1 MNFPMID
8 TYEAQVIC
16 LFEEYPKEI
25 IQLIKKHKTVLKKNN
40 FNTKF
45 FLKIENRKS
54 HIFNWHIEDL
64 AVSQISKWYRSIR
77 TKDCIRKLVDLK
89 KINPFSNIHIRDY
102 YLENEKVFDF
112 LGLEEDI
119 NILLHLFYGDEEC
132 ENSQGDFNNPNF
144 DQSTFYDTSFDDS
157 IETEYLEDEEEIR
170 RKLVRKN
177 VVYYP
182 LTSCSDKEY
191 SEDFYD
197 YSDEESNEVIEEVVQ
212 EESSEEQ
219 GCEVSE
225 EELTNEKF
233 EEMEVKVEVPKPLSY
248 YDWLKSFF
256 V

>member
-40 FNTKF
+40 FTTKF

-54 HIFNWHIEDL
+54 HVFNWHIEDL
-64 AVSQISKWYRSIR
+64 AVSQISRWYRSIR
-77 TKDCIRKLVDLK
+77 TKNCIRKLVDLK
-89 KINPFSNIHIRDY
+89 KINPFSNINITDY

-119 NILLHLFYGDEEC
+119 NILLHLFYGDEDC
-132 ENSQGDFNNPNF
+132 ENCQGDFN
-144 DQSTFYDTSFDDS
+144 DTSFDDDS
-157 IETEYLEDEEEIR
+157 IETEYLEDEEEI
-170 RKLVRKN
+170 KKELVKKN

-182 LTSCSDKEY
+182 LTSGPDEEY

-197 YSDEESNEVIEEVVQ
+197 YSEDYVEEELSEEEVEVEQ

-219 GCEVSE
+219 GGEVSE
-225 EELTNEKF
+225 EEVTNEKF
-233 EEMEVKVEVPKPLSY
+233 EEMEVKEEVPEPVSY
-248 YDWLKSFF
+248 LDWLKSFF

>member
-40 FNTKF
+40 FTTKF

-54 HIFNWHIEDL
+54 HVFNWHIEDL
-64 AVSQISKWYRSIR
+64 AVSQISRWYRSIR
-77 TKDCIRKLVDLK
+77 TKNCIRKLVDLK
-89 KINPFSNIHIRDY
+89 KINPFSNINITDY

-119 NILLHLFYGDEEC
+119 NILLHLFYGDEDC
-132 ENSQGDFNNPNF
+132 ENSQGDFN
-144 DQSTFYDTSFDDS
+144 DTSFDNDS
-157 IETEYLEDEEEIR
+157 IETEYLEDEEEI
-170 RKLVRKN
+170 KKELVKKN

-182 LTSCSDKEY
+182 LPSDSYEEY

-197 YSDEESNEVIEEVVQ
+197 YSEEESNNEVEQ

-219 GCEVSE
+219 GGEVSE
-225 EELTNEKF
+225 EEVTNEKI
-233 EEMEVKVEVPKPLSY
+233 EEMEVKEEVPEPVSY

>member
-40 FNTKF
+40 FTTKF

-54 HIFNWHIEDL
+54 HVFNWHIEDL
-64 AVSQISKWYRSIR
+64 AVSQISRWYRSIR
-77 TKDCIRKLVDLK
+77 TKNCIRKLVDLK

-119 NILLHLFYGDEEC
+119 NILLHLFYGDEDC
-132 ENSQGDFNNPNF
+132 ENSQGDFN
-144 DQSTFYDTSFDDS
+144 DVSFDDS
-157 IETEYLEDEEEIR
+157 IETEYLEDEKEIR
-170 RKLVRKN
+170 QKLVRKN

-182 LTSCSDKEY
+182 LTSGSDEEY

-197 YSDEESNEVIEEVVQ
+197 YSEEESNDKVEQESNNGVEQ

-219 GCEVSE
+219 GGDVVEKEV
-225 EELTNEKF
+225 TNEKF
-233 EEMEVKVEVPKPLSY
+233 EEMELKVEAPKPLSY
-248 YDWLKSFF
+248 YDWFKSFF

>member
-40 FNTKF
+40 FTTKF

-54 HIFNWHIEDL
+54 HVFNWHIEDL
-64 AVSQISKWYRSIR
+64 AVSQISRWYRSIR
-77 TKDCIRKLVDLK
+77 TKNCIRKLVDLK

-119 NILLHLFYGDEEC
+119 NILLNLFYGDEDC
-132 ENSQGDFNNPNF
+132 ENSQGDFNRGSF
-144 DQSTFYDTSFDDS
+144 SETSFDDS
-157 IETEYLEDEEEIR
+157 IETEYLEDEKEIR
-170 RKLVRKN
+170 QELVRKN

-182 LTSCSDKEY
+182 LTSGPDEEY

-197 YSDEESNEVIEEVVQ
+197 YSEEECNEVIEEVEQ
-212 EESSEEQ
+212 EESSEESSEEQ
-219 GCEVSE
+219 GAEVIE
-225 EELTNEKF
+225 EKVTNEIF
-233 EEMEVKVEVPKPLSY
+233 EEMEVKVEAPKPLSY

>member
-1 MNFPMID
+1 MID

-40 FNTKF
+40 FTTKF
-45 FLKIENRKS
+45 FLKIQNRRS
-54 HIFNWHIEDL
+54 HVFNWHIEDL
-64 AVSQISKWYRSIR
+64 AISQISKWYRNIR
-77 TKDCIRKLVDLK
+77 TKCCIRKLVELK
-89 KINPFSNIHIRDY
+89 KINPFSNIDIRDY

-119 NILLHLFYGDEEC
+119 NILLHLFYSDEDC
-132 ENSQGDFNNPNF
+132 ENGQGDFNRGSF
-144 DQSTFYDTSFDDS
+144 SETSFDDS
-157 IETEYLEDEEEIR
+157 IETEYLEDEKEIR
-170 RKLVRKN
+170 QELVRKN
-177 VVYYP
+177 VIYYP
-182 LTSCSDKEY
+182 LTSGSDEEY

-197 YSDEESNEVIEEVVQ
+197 YSEDDINEEESDEYIEEKEQ
-212 EESSEEQ
+212 EVSSEEQ

-225 EELTNEKF
+225 EEVTNETF

>member
-64 AVSQISKWYRSIR
+64 AVSQISRWYRSIR

-89 KINPFSNIHIRDY
+89 KINPFSNIDIKEY

-132 ENSQGDFNNPNF
+132 EISQGDFN
-144 DQSTFYDTSFDDS
+144 DASFDDS
-157 IETEYLEDEEEIR
+157 IETEYLEDEKEIR
-170 RKLVRKN
+170 QKLVRKN

-182 LTSCSDKEY
+182 LTSGSDEEY

-197 YSDEESNEVIEEVVQ
+197 YSEEESNEVIEEVVQ

-219 GCEVSE
+219 GGEVSQKE
-225 EELTNEKF
+225 VTNEKI
-233 EEMEVKVEVPKPLSY
+233 EDMELKVEAPKPLSY
-248 YDWLKSFF
+248 YDWFKSFF